1 MRFLNWFFLT
11 NGMAKKEKID
21 PTAKILTNEIGK
33 PFTVDYM
40 QITPLESIIV
50 GEPVKIVKGHYTDTD
65 GSKVKCKA
73 IIIDPNK
80 VINVTCDITKK
91 EKSLTSKWNNIS

>member
-1 MRFLNWFFLT
+1 
-11 NGMAKKEKID
+11 MAKKEKID

-50 GEPVKIVKGHYTDTD
+50 GEPVRKVKGHYTDTD
-65 GSKVKCKA
+65 GSIVKCKA

-80 VINVTCDITKK
+80 VINVTCDIPKK
-91 EKSLTSKWNNIS
+91 EQSLTSK

>member
-1 MRFLNWFFLT
+1 
-11 NGMAKKEKID
+11 MAKKEKID

-40 QITPLESIIV
+40 KITPLESILA
-50 GEPVKIVKGHYTDTD
+50 GKPVKKVKGHYTDTD

-73 IIIDPNK
+73 MIIDSNE
-80 VINVTCDITKK
+80 VINVTCDIPKK
-91 EKSLTSKWNNIS
+91 EKSLTNK

>member
-1 MRFLNWFFLT
+1 
-11 NGMAKKEKID
+11 MAKKEKID
-21 PTAKILTNEIGK
+21 STAKILTNEIGK

-40 QITPLESIIV
+40 QITPLESIII
-50 GEPVKIVKGHYTDTD
+50 GKPVKKVIGHYTDTD

-80 VINVTCDITKK
+80 IINVTCEIPKK
-91 EKSLTSKWNNIS
+91 EKF